1 MRRTSRSRSRAAKST
16 PAKLIGSDPR
26 TDVALIKV
34 TASGKTF
41 PYVEFSNKVPRVGD
55 WVLAVGNP
63 FGLGGTVTAGIV
75 SAHKRDI
82 GSGPYDYLQIDAA
95 VNRGNSGGPSFDLDG
110 KVVGMNTAIFSPSG
124 GNVGIAFAVP
134 FSPRQGG
141 CRRAPEP
148 RLRRSGLAWRR
159 HPERDRRHRRLDR
172 MAEAKGAMIT
182 KVTEDGP
189 AAKEDL
195 KAGDVIVEVNGEKI
209 DDSRDLARTIAEL
222 NPATDVNLSIV
233 RYGEKRD
240 VTMKLGTFPSQKKLA
255 ALEEDKPDTG
265 EQMKDL
271 GLSLAPATK
280 FPGAGEAGVV
290 ITEVDPASDAA
301 DKGLKPG
308 DVILEVAGVS
318 VSNPSDVAAGVKKA
332 MDGAKAEKDTVKVL
346 MQVKT
351 GDQTRFIALSLKK
364 AAKPAFDARGR
375 CGSPHRAAPAPFRP
389 RSAMRATSPGDAK
402 PMRVLVIEDDQE
414 TASFLGRALKESGHV
429 AEYAGDG
436 QTGLD
441 LARANAYDVLIVDR
455 MLPKRDGLAV
465 IGALRAEEIRTPA
478 LILSALGEVD
488 DRVKGLRAGGD
499 DYLTKPYAFS
509 ELLARIEAL
518 ARRKSPEEGS
528 TRLVVGDLVLD
539 RLSHKVTRA
548 GDAIILQPREFRLL
562 EYLMKHAGQVVTR
575 TMLLENVWD
584 YHFDPQT
591 NVIDVHISRL
601 RSKIDKNFGNPL
613 LHTVRGAGYSIRDSA
628 H

>member
-1 MRRTSRSRSRAAKST
+1 MRLDQSSAAPESSRSRRSNRKVALAAAAALIATGGLGLMLGNSVPLAVAETPAQQSIETPYGRAPLSFADLVAKVSPAVVSINVKGDVKVADNEMEIPGMPDIPEDNPLYDFFKQFRKGMPQAPSRPTPSLAQGSGFFITPDGFVVTNNHVVEDAEDITVTLEGGDKY

-34 TASGKTF
+34 NAPGKTF
-41 PYVEFSNKVPRVGD
+41 PFVEFSNKVPRVGD

-134 FSPRQGG
+134 SALVKEVVGELQSHGTV
-141 CRRAPEP
+141 
-148 RLRRSGLAWRR
+148 
-159 HPERDRRHRRLDR
+159 DRGWLGVVIQNVTDDIADSIG
-172 MAEAKGAMIT
+172 MTEAKGAMIT

-195 KAGDVIVEVNGEKI
+195 KAGDVIVEVNGETI

-233 RYGEKRD
+233 RYGEKHQ

-271 GLSLAPATK
+271 GLSLAPAAK
-280 FPGAGEAGVV
+280 FPGAGEEGVV
-290 ITEVDPASDAA
+290 ITEVDPQSDAA

-364 AAKPAFDARGR
+364 A
-375 CGSPHRAAPAPFRP
+375 
-389 RSAMRATSPGDAK
+389 
-402 PMRVLVIEDDQE
+402 
-414 TASFLGRALKESGHV
+414 
-429 AEYAGDG
+429 
-436 QTGLD
+436 
-441 LARANAYDVLIVDR
+441 
-455 MLPKRDGLAV
+455 
-465 IGALRAEEIRTPA
+465 
-478 LILSALGEVD
+478 
-488 DRVKGLRAGGD
+488 
-499 DYLTKPYAFS
+499 
-509 ELLARIEAL
+509 
-518 ARRKSPEEGS
+518 
-528 TRLVVGDLVLD
+528 
-539 RLSHKVTRA
+539 
-548 GDAIILQPREFRLL
+548 
-562 EYLMKHAGQVVTR
+562 
-575 TMLLENVWD
+575 
-584 YHFDPQT
+584 
-591 NVIDVHISRL
+591 
-601 RSKIDKNFGNPL
+601 
-613 LHTVRGAGYSIRDSA
+613 
-628 H
+628 